1 MSKKKSMGKQLR
13 VRCWIDIDGERFFG
27 PGRAELLQLIQETGS
42 ISKAAKSMGMS
53 YKKAWAMVEG
63 LNRSARS
70 PYVIA
75 HKGGQQGG
83 GTEVTKAGLAMLK
96 AYQKLSDRLYSIIDK
111 NIEILKLI

>member
-1 MSKKKSMGKQLR
+1 MRSKLKGKQLR

-27 PGRAELLQLIQETGS
+27 PGRAELLEHIIHTGS
-42 ISKAAKSMGMS
+42 ISKAAKAMGMS

-63 LNRSARS
+63 LNAQANK

-83 GTEVTKAGLAMLK
+83 GTEVTARGMAMLS
-96 AYQKLSDRLYSIIDK
+96 AYQKLNDKIHSIVNK
-111 NIEILKLI
+111 NIDILHLI